1 MNRFHVHIAVDD
13 LEANIRFY
21 SAVFGTEPS
30 VRKDDYAK
38 WMLEDPRI
46 NFAISKRGEPLGVN
60 HLGIQVE
67 NASALGEIESRL
79 KEAKLPALAQAGA
92 ACCYAKSDK
101 YWTVDPQGVA
111 WESFHTL
118 EQIPV
123 FGGDTSAVALKAEAT
138 TASCCAP
145 GVQAVT
151 AAERKHACCG

>member
-1 MNRFHVHIAVDD
+1 MNRFHVHVAVDD

-67 NASALGEIESRL
+67 NASDLGEIESRL

-92 ACCYAKSDK
+92 GCCYAKSDK

-123 FGGDTSAVALKAEAT
+123 FGGDTSVVASKAEAT
-138 TASCCAP
+138 TARCCAP
-145 GVQAVT
+145 G
-151 AAERKHACCG
+151 